1 MLQFGKILSFPK
13 KKGKEGEV
21 CRVVWYYKPEDLKS
35 GRKSFHG
42 KKELLASDHEDPV
55 PEGSIIGHAKVHTLL
70 EYEALKTVGKYD
82 FFSRFTYHMATGAFV
97 PDQVPVLCVCRLPY
111 NPDSRM
117 VSCDTCGEWYHI
129 ACLDD
134 NAAS

>member
-97 PDQVPVLCVCRLPY
+97 PDQVPVLCESPSSPSPPPLV
-111 NPDSRM
+111 
-117 VSCDTCGEWYHI
+117 T
-129 ACLDD
+129 
-134 NAAS
+134 ASHLVVRSPSPVLR